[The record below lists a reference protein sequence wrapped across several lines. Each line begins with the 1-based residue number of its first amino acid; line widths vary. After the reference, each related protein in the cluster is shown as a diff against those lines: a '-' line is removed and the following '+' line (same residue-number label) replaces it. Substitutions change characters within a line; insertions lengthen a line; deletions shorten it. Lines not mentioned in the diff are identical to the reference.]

1 MHLSLGALSPVV
13 LILCLCTSVLLSGG
27 AHPEVVSTL
36 ALIAFVTSILAAGW
50 WLTGLGASEEDSS
63 PSESSIVKWSRA
75 DKEQRGG
82 KVIYNSDFIVIK
94 DIEYSGMI
102 TICKS

>member
-1 MHLSLGALSPVV
+1 MSNNSIPLDIFKDLNSAEAKELIRFVIHKNNIASPSKKV
-13 LILCLCTSVLLSGG
+13 LNEIMKT
-27 AHPEVVSTL
+27 
-36 ALIAFVTSILAAGW
+36 FY
-50 WLTGLGASEEDSS
+50 DSN

-75 DKEQRGG
+75 DKEQSGG

>member
-1 MHLSLGALSPVV
+1 MNSAEAKELIRFVIHKNNIASPSKKV
-13 LILCLCTSVLLSGG
+13 LNEIMKT
-27 AHPEVVSTL
+27 
-36 ALIAFVTSILAAGW
+36 FY
-50 WLTGLGASEEDSS
+50 DSN

-75 DKEQRGG
+75 DKEQSGG